1 MQAWIQISAGRGPA
15 ECQRVVT
22 RLLPILTA
30 EAQAAGVACAL
41 IDAVDGDGANTLR
54 SAMLSLDGDDSA
66 LDALCARWVG
76 SVLWVGRSPFRPE
89 HRRRNWFVQVVRVTP
104 PETEAELPALRPEE
118 LEITAMR
125 SSGAGGQNVNK
136 RSTAVRVRHVA
147 SGVEVVARDERSQ
160 AANRR
165 AALGRLAWLLRERA
179 QDRRDAG
186 LKAQWDA
193 KGQIERGNP
202 RRVFR
207 GPEFAADR

>member
-1 MQAWIQISAGRGPA
+1 M
-15 ECQRVVT
+15 
-22 RLLPILTA
+22 
-30 EAQAAGVACAL
+30 
-41 IDAVDGDGANTLR
+41 
-54 SAMLSLDGDDSA
+54 
-66 LDALCARWVG
+66 
-76 SVLWVGRSPFRPE
+76 
-89 HRRRNWFVQVVRVTP
+89 TP